1 MTKQFSLKKNYVFTK
16 AFPSSYW
23 NSLSRIDKAIVEIKS
38 KNETIVKMEK
48 DMKDI
53 MNENRQLADI
63 KAELL
68 NLERKNTQKT

>member
-1 MTKQFSLKKNYVFTK
+1 M
-16 AFPSSYW
+16 
-23 NSLSRIDKAIVEIKS
+23 EIKS